1 MKKITLILT
10 LVISFYL
17 CNSQAVK
24 ITSAQSYL
32 EYYFNKEGDI
42 NLEKAKADIDEAVA
56 NEKSSIMAKA
66 WYVKGIIYQ
75 SIYENKVVLK
85 KFESVDILGDAY
97 AAYEKAINLNDVRFR
112 DQEPLYKN
120 LNGICSYIFNKGI
133 DQFQTKKY
141 AEGYQSF
148 SKLEAANTFFES
160 KAQKFSLPLNDIR
173 NNAALCAMQGGLT
186 KEAIVLYENIVAKGT
201 ADAAVYSSLSTLY
214 KTDGREADAKKL
226 LSDAVLK
233 FPGNINLL
241 IAQINYFL
249 AEDKHAEA
257 IDLIN
262 KAIELDGKNDQLYV
276 AAGLAYDKMSTV
288 DKISAV
294 DKMTFV
300 EKSRSMY
307 LKATELNVKN
317 LNAWNNLG
325 SSYVDEANAIIK
337 EMNVL
342 GSSAADSKKYE
353 ELNVKKVAA
362 FTKAKPFI
370 EKALSLD
377 PANDQLKRVMMKIN
391 GAIAN

>member
-17 CNSQAVK
+17 GNSQAVK

-56 NEKSSIMAKA
+56 NEKSTTMAKA
-66 WYVKGIIYQ
+66 WYVKGVIYQ
-75 SIYENKVVLK
+75 TIYEDSVILK
-85 KFESVDILGDAY
+85 KFQSVDILGDAY
-97 AAYEKAINLNDVRFR
+97 AAFEKAVNLNDVRFR
-112 DQEPLYKN
+112 DQEPLYKR
-120 LNGICSYIFNKGI
+120 LNIVCYYIFSKGI

-173 NNAALCAMQGGLT
+173 NNAALCATQGGLT

-226 LSDAVLK
+226 LSDGLLK
-233 FPGNINLL
+233 FPTNVNLLIGNIN
-241 IAQINYFL
+241 YYL
-249 AEDKHAEA
+249 AEDKFSEA

-262 KAIELDGKNDQLYV
+262 KAIEVDEKNDQLYV
-276 AAGLAYDKMSTV
+276 AAGLAYDQMHN
-288 DKISAV
+288 
-294 DKMTFV
+294 V

>member
-1 MKKITLILT
+1 
-10 LVISFYL
+10 
-17 CNSQAVK
+17 
-24 ITSAQSYL
+24 
-32 EYYFNKEGDI
+32 
-42 NLEKAKADIDEAVA
+42 
-56 NEKSSIMAKA
+56 
-66 WYVKGIIYQ
+66 
-75 SIYENKVVLK
+75 
-85 KFESVDILGDAY
+85 VDILGDAY

-160 KAQKFSLPLNDIR
+160 KAQKFALPLNDIR